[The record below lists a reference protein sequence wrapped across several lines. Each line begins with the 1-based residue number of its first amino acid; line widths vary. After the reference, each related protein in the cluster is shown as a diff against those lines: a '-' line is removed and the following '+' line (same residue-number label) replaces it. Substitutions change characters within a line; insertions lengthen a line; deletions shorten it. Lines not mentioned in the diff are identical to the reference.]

1 MLRGAPVPRCMVGTY
16 HGAWW
21 ERTTRLGGYVPLA
34 RVAIPLEEKKYEK
47 NRIIHF
53 EQ

>member
-1 MLRGAPVPRCMVGTY
+1 MLRGAFPPCTVVRAH
-16 HGAWW
+16 HGAWYA
-21 ERTTRLGGYVPLA
+21 RTTRLGGYVPLA